1 MNAIF
6 FLISNQINCRPGKL
20 ANENP
25 LGYARLLNKMTEH
38 FTLEKQQG
46 GAEDEPGYTANIDR
60 DTPQPRSEADT
71 VSSTQ
76 GTSADRDAET
86 PPETKEIERRPD
98 IECMVQTRHAASEL
112 GVAMVSDPTVATC
125 EQEVVD
131 EGDAEMF
138 SDPDSSTC

>member
-1 MNAIF
+1 
-6 FLISNQINCRPGKL
+6 
-20 ANENP
+20 
-25 LGYARLLNKMTEH
+25 MTEH

-46 GAEDEPGYTANIDR
+46 GAEGEPDYTANIDR
-60 DTPQPRSEADT
+60 YTPPPRSEADT

-76 GTSADRDAET
+76 STSADRDAET
-86 PPETKEIERRPD
+86 PPETEEIERRPD
-98 IECMVQTRHAASEL
+98 IERIMPTRYALH
-112 GVAMVSDPTVATC
+112 VAMVSDPTVATC

>member
-1 MNAIF
+1 
-6 FLISNQINCRPGKL
+6 
-20 ANENP
+20 
-25 LGYARLLNKMTEH
+25 MTEH
-38 FTLEKQQG
+38 FPLEQQPR
-46 GAEDEPGYTANIDR
+46 GAEHEPDTANIDAE
-60 DTPQPRSEADT
+60 TPPICTEADT

-76 GTSADRDAET
+76 DTSADRDAEM
-86 PPETKEIERRPD
+86 PPEIQEIPTRPEIELVMP
-98 IECMVQTRHAASEL
+98 TRHVASES